1 MRITVLASGSA
12 GNAVLVEG
20 GAAGRTK
27 VLVDCGLPAQILAK
41 RLERSAT
48 GARLEEVSAVL
59 CTHEHGDHAGGVP
72 ALASAGLATY
82 CTGGTARA
90 LNLTGTRDV
99 AAGGCVVLDELLIN
113 AVAMPHDAVEP
124 VGFIIEDGSG
134 RVGVITDCGGPDAA
148 VAEAFS
154 DCDVLILET
163 NHDVDLLRA
172 GPYPPSLKRRIASSR
187 GHLSNEE
194 AGALLKMMGKPRAQV
209 LVLAHLSVE
218 NNQPRLARAAIER
231 TLVELAV
238 RPRVLVAGPDR
249 PVPPVV
255 CEKGRVRILPGMDDR
270 QLRLAFPDP
279 P

>member
-1 MRITVLASGSA
+1 VRITVLASGSA

-48 GARLEEVSAVL
+48 GVRLEEVSAVL

-82 CTGGTARA
+82 CTEGTARA
-90 LNLTGTRDV
+90 LNLTGTRQV
-99 AAGGCVVLDELLIN
+99 AAGGSVDIDEILVT

-124 VGFIIEDGSG
+124 VGFIVEDIGG
-134 RVGVITDCGGPDAA
+134 RVGVITDCGCPDAA
-148 VAEAFS
+148 VAEAYF
-154 DCDVLILET
+154 DCHVLVLET

-172 GPYPPSLKRRIASSR
+172 GPYPPSLKRRIASAR

-194 AGALLKMMGKPRAQV
+194 AAELLKRIGSPAPQV

-231 TLVELAV
+231 ALVELAV
-238 RPRVLVAGPDR
+238 RPRVLIAGPDR

-255 CEKGRVRILPGMDDR
+255 CEKGRARILPGMDDR
-270 QLRLAFPDP
+270 QLCLAFPDP